1 MRVDDDIRA
10 RDLWVAARAGWA
22 VDVEGIL
29 APTPRGGDIGLS
41 FYDVFAD
48 PGEHAAWDAWRTE
61 RARGARGQAA

>member
-1 MRVDDDIRA
+1 MRVDDEARA

-22 VDVEGIL
+22 VEGQGVHVPPL
-29 APTPRGGDIGLS
+29 AAAVGLS

-48 PGEHAAWDAWRTE
+48 PGEHAAWDAWRAE

>member
-1 MRVDDDIRA
+1 MRVDDEIRA

-22 VDVEGIL
+22 AEVEGVL
-29 APTPRGGDIGLS
+29 APPTAAAVGLS

-48 PGEHAAWDAWRTE
+48 PGEHAAWDAWRAE